1 MAWLESQNFAVVR
14 TELDTVFFQT
24 FDYDTK
30 DPIISTVRDGRL
42 FKQVTI
48 TNQAYIEEIAS
59 GVGLF
64 PKVGEVQNVPTYT
77 PIVANKIITP
87 VNDYANAIEVS
98 KNLYDDNMHSV
109 WAKHIADF
117 ALKARVSQDK
127 YGFDWFNNAFT
138 TSLTA
143 DGTAFCGTHTL
154 LQGGTQSNIVPADA
168 NGSTALSNET
178 LNNAIVALRTMKD
191 QAGVILG
198 DVPSILLV
206 PPQLFQLAIQ
216 LTQSALQADVAN
228 NAINVW
234 RSAYGMVVKTSP
246 YLTSSTAWFLLADR
260 HSVTRIVRQ
269 GVQTA
274 LRDWSYSSNRTYL
287 YQANFREV
295 VYAPDY
301 AGAVGA
307 SGVGGV

>member
-1 MAWLESQNFAVVR
+1 M
-14 TELDTVFFQT
+14 
-24 FDYDTK
+24 
-30 DPIISTVRDGRL
+30 ISTVRDGRL

-64 PKVGEVQNVPTYT
+64 PKVGEVQQVPTYT

-87 VNDYANAIEVS
+87 VNDYANSIEIS
-98 KNLYDDNMHSV
+98 KDLYDDNMHNV
-109 WAKHIADF
+109 WAKHVADF

-127 YGFDWFNNAFT
+127 YGFDWFNLAFT

-143 DGTAFCGTHTL
+143 DGVSFINSAHPL
-154 LQGGTQSNIVPADA
+154 LQGGTQSNLVPADA

-178 LNNAIVALRTMKD
+178 LNNAIVQLRTMKD

-234 RSAYGMVVKTSP
+234 RSAYGMVVKTTP
-246 YLTSSTAWFLLADR
+246 YLTSATAWFLLSDH

-274 LRDWSYSSNRTYL
+274 LRDWYFSSNRTYL

-301 AGAVGA
+301 AGAVGCA
-307 SGVGGV
+307 GVGGV